1 MRVLRPSLKGFCL
14 KIDIDLV
21 RGGLRRIAYAKHRT
35 SYPLLSGDTYRS
47 MADYVYEASWDEEN
61 FSEILSS
68 NRKNI
73 LFVSL
78 KDYLVFLSQ
87 ITSLDVNLNSTI
99 LVLHDHDSN
108 PSLSEMQLLSTR
120 FFRVFSANWVGPTG
134 LASPLPFGLENF
146 SYLRNG
152 VPRDY
157 LRMIRDGLPKFED
170 RSIDLLSAF
179 SISTNVSERSRAF
192 EFVSNYSR
200 AHVITKFFSPREYRK
215 LVANSKYVLSP
226 PGSGP
231 DCHRTW
237 EAIYLGAIPIVLKSY
252 WGFPEEDLPVLIVN
266 DWDEV
271 PDKILSSEIRNQ
283 SSVMELLEKYLHPI
297 SNLRA

>member
-1 MRVLRPSLKGFCL
+1 
-14 KIDIDLV
+14 
-21 RGGLRRIAYAKHRT
+21 
-35 SYPLLSGDTYRS
+35 
-47 MADYVYEASWDEEN
+47 
-61 FSEILSS
+61 
-68 NRKNI
+68 
-73 LFVSL
+73 
-78 KDYLVFLSQ
+78 
-87 ITSLDVNLNSTI
+87 
-99 LVLHDHDSN
+99 
-108 PSLSEMQLLSTR
+108 
-120 FFRVFSANWVGPTG
+120 
-134 LASPLPFGLENF
+134 
-146 SYLRNG
+146 
-152 VPRDY
+152 
-157 LRMIRDGLPKFED
+157 MIRDGLPKFED

-283 SSVMELLEKYLHPI
+283 SSVMDLLEKYLHPI